1 MRLAERKKWLKKN
14 SAARNQIAKEQKKF
28 ESLHANT
35 VQQSNVNNSP
45 PTNGSQEPNYEAAEA
60 LFGIANNALNS
71 TLPKKQA
78 TIKCNTQLNPMG
90 EITNCR

>member
-60 LFGIANNALNS
+60 LYPQQSLGTSYGAPQRLKGSLRKSQYI
-71 TLPKKQA
+71 
-78 TIKCNTQLNPMG
+78 
-90 EITNCR
+90 